1 MRGWHNA
8 GLWREWNVLFCLES
22 FFPFHLD
29 SFFFSNWPS
38 LLSSVL
44 LCVVPA
50 SALSLSPRER
60 FDVSPLCRRPP
71 PVPWLVDR
79 QAGLAGLAGLAGRRG
94 SGWGMK
100 ASGAARG
107 HLHTE
112 PCLCVCFIF
121 NCFPWPRAELP
132 CQRPSHGRCDLPR
145 CLSLPQFI
153 SFRSPSISSSFCP
166 LSFVHLSLYVLWERE
181 QRMTG
186 EFFCLRRVTR
196 HPRQM
201 EFRATEEEEC
211 VFNISRSLSSCS
223 YSTTVGA

>member
-1 MRGWHNA
+1 MKCFVLLRLLFSIPF
-8 GLWREWNVLFCLES
+8 GL
-22 FFPFHLD
+22 FFLTGRPCF
-29 SFFFSNWPS
+29 
-38 LLSSVL
+38 LLCSSVL
-44 LCVVPA
+44 CQHRPWA
-50 SALSLSPRER
+50 SHRENALMCPH
-60 FDVSPLCRRPP
+60 CAAAP

-79 QAGLAGLAGLAGRRG
+79 QAGLAGRRG

-153 SFRSPSISSSFCP
+153 SFRSPSISSSFCL

-223 YSTTVGA
+223 YSTKVGA